1 MSRKI
6 GIFTHPFRFGYGGFM
21 QAYALQTVLE
31 RMGHQVEVVQIRQG
45 YYEPPQGLKALAVY
59 VKRAL
64 FKALNLSTTPVFAE
78 KQYNTEWPILTAQVH
93 QFIKDYIHLREVNSF
108 NELKE
113 SDYDV
118 LVVGSDQVWRPAYC
132 DVRQFFLQFAEHWK
146 VNRVAYAASFGTSEK
161 EYSEELLSICRPLAQ
176 KFDAISVRED
186 SGVGL
191 CRSYFDVAAVHV
203 LDPTLLLKK
212 EDYEEIVNRSSV
224 TPYEDKLFSYILDE
238 CQWKKDVV
246 SFVSKKLHIKPFSI
260 KVCGDKRSLSL
271 EERIQPPVEKWLR
284 AFMDAEYVVTDSFHG
299 CVFSIIFHKP
309 FIVCSNKERGVD
321 RFNSLLNLLDLQKRL
336 VVNAK
341 DFDNFITE
349 QFDWTGTD
357 FVLNN
362 MREKSYDYLFSN
374 L

>member
-1 MSRKI
+1 
-6 GIFTHPFRFGYGGFM
+6 M

-31 RMGHQVEVVQIRQG
+31 RLGHQVEVVQIRQG
-45 YYEPPQGLKALAVY
+45 NYELPQGLKALAVY
-59 VKRAL
+59 AKRAL
-64 FKALNLSTTPVFAE
+64 FKSLKLSSTPVFAE
-78 KQYNTEWPILTAQVH
+78 KQYNAEWPILTAQVH

-146 VNRVAYAASFGTSEK
+146 VKRVAYAASFGTSEK
-161 EYSEELLSICRPLAQ
+161 EYSGELLNICRPLAQ

-186 SGVGL
+186 SGVAL

-212 EDYEEIVNRSSV
+212 EDYEEIVKRSSAS
-224 TPYEDKLFSYILDE
+224 PHDGKLFSYILDE

-246 SFVSKKLHIKPFSI
+246 SAVSRKLHLKPFSI
-260 KVCGDKRSLSL
+260 KVCGDKRFLSL
-271 EERIQPPVEKWLR
+271 DERIQPSVEEWLR
-284 AFMDAEYVVTDSFHG
+284 AFMDAEFVVTDSFHG

-309 FIVCSNKERGVD
+309 FVVLSNSERGTM
-321 RFNSLLNLLDLQKRL
+321 RFVSLLKAIKLEERMVLSGEFVERLFLESIDWSCVDYCLMERKSLSLKFLDS
-336 VVNAK
+336 
-341 DFDNFITE
+341 FYI
-349 QFDWTGTD
+349 
-357 FVLNN
+357 
-362 MREKSYDYLFSN
+362 
-374 L
+374 

>member
-1 MSRKI
+1 
-6 GIFTHPFRFGYGGFM
+6 M

-31 RMGHQVEVVQIRQG
+31 RMGHHVEVVQIRQG
-45 YYEPPQGLKALAVY
+45 YCEPPQGLKALAVY
-59 VKRAL
+59 AKRAL
-64 FKALNLSTTPVFAE
+64 FKSLNLSSIPVFAE

-93 QFIKDYIHLREVNSF
+93 RFIKDYIHLREVNSF
-108 NELKE
+108 SELKE

-186 SGVGL
+186 SGVAL

-224 TPYEDKLFSYILDE
+224 IPHEGNLFSYILDE

-246 SFVSKKLHIKPFSI
+246 SAVSRKHNLKPFSI
-260 KVCGDKRSLSL
+260 KVCGDKRSLSI

-309 FIVCSNKERGVD
+309 FIVVANNSRGIS
-321 RFNSLLNLLDLQKRL
+321 RFISFLQLLNLESRIIFHSEDLKG
-336 VVNAK
+336 VENIKVDWKNVDK
-341 DFDNFITE
+341 MKNDFID
-349 QFDWTGTD
+349 
-357 FVLNN
+357 
-362 MREKSYDYLFSN
+362 FSN
-374 L
+374 LYLENSFHYL

>member
-1 MSRKI
+1 
-6 GIFTHPFRFGYGGFM
+6 M

-45 YYEPPQGLKALAVY
+45 FYEPPQGLKALTVY

-64 FKALNLSTTPVFAE
+64 FKALNLSKTPVFAE
-78 KQYNTEWPILTAQVH
+78 KQYNAEWPILTAQVH

-224 TPYEDKLFSYILDE
+224 TPYEGKLFSYILDE
-238 CQWKKDVV
+238 QTWKMEIVRDVATE
-246 SFVSKKLHIKPFSI
+246 LHLSTFSI
-260 KVCGDKRSLSL
+260 RVCGDNHNLSI
-271 EERIQPPVEKWLR
+271 EERIQPSVEQWLR
-284 AFMDAEYVVTDSFHG
+284 AFMDAEFVVTDSFHG
-299 CVFSIIFHKP
+299 CVFAILFHKP
-309 FIVCSNKERGVD
+309 FIVLSNCERGNARIDSIMRMLSLGNRIAVGEED
-321 RFNSLLNLLDLQKRL
+321 INKIIYSRIDWDYLDAILKMLRQKSLAFLNNSLC
-336 VVNAK
+336 
-341 DFDNFITE
+341 
-349 QFDWTGTD
+349 
-357 FVLNN
+357 
-362 MREKSYDYLFSN
+362 
-374 L
+374 